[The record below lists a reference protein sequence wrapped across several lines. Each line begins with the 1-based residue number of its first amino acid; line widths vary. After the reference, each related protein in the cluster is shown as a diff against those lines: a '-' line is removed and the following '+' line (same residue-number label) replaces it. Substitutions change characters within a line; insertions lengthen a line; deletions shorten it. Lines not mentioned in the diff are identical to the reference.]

1 MYAVLLNNANINYN
15 RIGESNNQDFQ
26 RIKDIEIEVHKKLEK
41 VKNLNSDSCYDFSDY
56 SENNSFENSETS
68 FAKTNMSFQSEKK
81 SVKIFDVKLL
91 KILKNLKK
99 TTKKTRLYYLKK
111 KIYGYNNM
119 FHSINRNNI
128 ISNRK

>member
-41 VKNLNSDSCYDFSDY
+41 VNNLNSDSCYDFSDY

-99 TTKKTRLYYLKK
+99 NNKK
-111 KIYGYNNM
+111 N
-119 FHSINRNNI
+119 
-128 ISNRK
+128 